1 MFEEPFLYLVGVW
14 PLIRDLL
21 TFRCWKRDRSSC
33 RWSCSRSWSAA
44 KSWCWEITRWRGWT
58 GCCTPGASKYPLPF
72 HTPSHPHCP
81 PQVTLSPPRLTSS
94 LPIPSHSLPPEL
106 SVDITV
112 SGQTAWSWRMRWDW
126 GRRSRRPP
134 SSPHSDRCFRSNG
147 VILADEMGL
156 GKTIQTTAFLSTL
169 WSVFQV
175 KQRDPGGRDGTGEDD
190 PDDRL
195 PLLTLIGVSGQT
207 AWSWR
212 MRWDWGRRS
221 RRPPSSPHSDRCFR
235 SNGVILADEMGLGK
249 TIQTTAFLSSLW
261 SVFQVKRRDPGGRD
275 GTGEDDPDD
284 RLPLHTLIGVSGQTA
299 WSWRTRWDW
308 GRRSRRPPSSP
319 HSDRCFRSNGVIL
332 ADEMGLGKTIQTT
345 AFLSTLWS
353 VFQVKRRDPGGRDG
367 TGEDDPD
374 DRVPLRPLLPPQ
386 PLRSVPAR
394 RAAVDDRDVAARVW
408 ALGAAHELRRLP
420 RGHQQPQQGTLI
432 NWTFGHHLGLQHLLS
447 ILCTKT

>member
-72 HTPSHPHCP
+72 HTPSRPHCP
-81 PQVTLSPPRLTSS
+81 PQVTLSAPRLTSS
-94 LPIPSHSLPPEL
+94 RVTPSLPN
-106 SVDITV
+106 S
-112 SGQTAWSWRMRWDW
+112 QW
-126 GRRSRRPP
+126 
-134 SSPHSDRCFRSNG
+134 
-147 VILADEMGL
+147 
-156 GKTIQTTAFLSTL
+156 TL
-169 WSVFQV
+169 LFQV
-175 KQRDPGGRDGTGEDD
+175 KRRDPGGWDGTGEDD

-195 PLLTLIGVSGQT
+195 PLL
-207 AWSWR
+207 
-212 MRWDWGRRS
+212 
-221 RRPPSSPHSDRCFR
+221 
-235 SNGVILADEMGLGK
+235 
-249 TIQTTAFLSSLW
+249 
-261 SVFQVKRRDPGGRD
+261 
-275 GTGEDDPDD
+275 
-284 RLPLHTLIGVSGQTA
+284 TLIGVSGQTA

-374 DRVPLRPLLPPQ
+374 DRLPLLTLIGVSGQTAWSWRTRWDWGRRSRRPPSSPHSDRCFRSNGVILADEMGLGKTIQTTAFLSSLWSVFQVKRRDPGGRDGTGEDDPDDRLPLLTLIGVSGQTAWSWRTRWDWGRRSRRPPSSPHSDRCFRSNGVILADEMGLGKTIQTIAFLSVLCSHHSLYGPFLLVVPLSTIATWQREFELWAPHMNCVVYLGDINSRNKVRHRWSTEPL
-386 PLRSVPAR
+386 V
-394 RAAVDDRDVAARVW
+394 
-408 ALGAAHELRRLP
+408 
-420 RGHQQPQQGTLI
+420 I
-432 NWTFGHHLGLQHLLS
+432 
-447 ILCTKT
+447 I